1 MDEGDKAQMESKLEI
16 ICHQHHVSIE
26 DLHGKRCYL
35 YRRQEGIY
43 PAFEEFY
50 VVAPKLAK
58 NKYRNL
64 KAFDQNW
71 RELTGPAKPVQL
83 TLFVP

>member
-1 MDEGDKAQMESKLEI
+1 M
-16 ICHQHHVSIE
+16 
-26 DLHGKRCYL
+26 R
-35 YRRQEGIY
+35 Y

-58 NKYRNL
+58 NKCRNL
-64 KAFDQNW
+64 KAFAQNW
-71 RELTGPAKPVQL
+71 RQLTGPAKPAQL